1 VSEALN
7 LHQLPETLTL
17 HRALW
22 AGRIMSAIVVIALV
36 ADGTIQLF
44 APAQIAGTLQE
55 TGFAMDLTH
64 VVGPIIL
71 ACAIL
76 YAIPATAVLGAIL
89 VTGFLGGAICAHV
102 RIGEL
107 GSPPEIISLLLGRDD
122 MGRPLRARSPYPGH
136 SAAHPLN
143 QQGSALSLKI
153 RRKRMFLVMGIT
165 GKVGGATAEHLLA
178 HGKEVR
184 ALVRNREK
192 ASSWANQGVELVDGD
207 WNDSAAIE
215 RALKGVEGA
224 FVMLP
229 AVWAPSPDFK
239 EAKDVIA
246 NYVEALTKAAPPRV
260 VALSSM
266 GANRTSGI
274 GMITALSLLEQGFR
288 DLISPIAF
296 VRAGGFFE
304 NFLYGLHVAQGGTL
318 PVYYNPTNRK
328 STMVAVNDIGA
339 EVATLL
345 TGPAWSGQ
353 RVVELGSMV
362 TADEV

>member
-1 VSEALN
+1 
-7 LHQLPETLTL
+7 
-17 HRALW
+17 
-22 AGRIMSAIVVIALV
+22 
-36 ADGTIQLF
+36 
-44 APAQIAGTLQE
+44 
-55 TGFAMDLTH
+55 
-64 VVGPIIL
+64 
-71 ACAIL
+71 
-76 YAIPATAVLGAIL
+76 
-89 VTGFLGGAICAHV
+89 
-102 RIGEL
+102 
-107 GSPPEIISLLLGRDD
+107 
-122 MGRPLRARSPYPGH
+122 MGRPLRARSPYPGR

-143 QQGSALSLKI
+143 QQGSALPLKI
-153 RRKRMFLVMGIT
+153 RRTHVFLVMGIT

-178 HGKEVR
+178 RGKDVR

-207 WNDSAAIE
+207 WDDLAAIE

-239 EAKDVIA
+239 EAKGVIA

-266 GANRTSGI
+266 GANRTSGL

-304 NFLYGLHVAQGGTL
+304 NFLYGLHVAQGGIL
-318 PVYYNPTNRK
+318 PVYYNPTTRK
-328 STMVAVNDIGA
+328 STMVATNDIGA
-339 EVATLL
+339 EVASLL
-345 TGPAWSGQ
+345 TGPAWSGH
-353 RVVELGSMV
+353 RVIELGSMV
-362 TADEV
+362 SADEVAAQLGDVMQREVKAFAVPRAEGPAALEQLGIPKGHTGPAEAKV